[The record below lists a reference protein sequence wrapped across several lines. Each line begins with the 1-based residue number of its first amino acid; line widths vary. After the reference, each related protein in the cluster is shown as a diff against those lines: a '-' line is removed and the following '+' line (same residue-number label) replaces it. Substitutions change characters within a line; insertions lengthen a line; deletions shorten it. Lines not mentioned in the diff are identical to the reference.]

1 MPEAKAMTANKALS
15 AKQDIAAMAFASVPS
30 SGGCSARFP
39 NKPQPM
45 AVTTSRR
52 AEASHHLV
60 GWLAPRGGACV
71 SSATSGACHPPRA
84 ISVLFAARSRGHWRS
99 LRAFLES
106 ANRAATTGTARPSKL
121 VMRVRFPSP
130 APHEKPQVMGS
141 HPPCGFFVCG
151 RHLGS
156 MGHSWATSSSIS
168 TSRRG
173 VDRAISRSLRE
184 EAGGLDPLAQRVGYF
199 AIALARR
206 VLVDQRGAH

>member
-1 MPEAKAMTANKALS
+1 
-15 AKQDIAAMAFASVPS
+15 MAFASVPS

-121 VMRVRFPSP
+121 VMPVRPRSP
-130 APHEKPQVMGS
+130 APPDKPQVRD
-141 HPPCGFFVCG
+141 PNPTCGFVVSGDQLG
-151 RHLGS
+151 RRAQYVLNHVSGV
-156 MGHSWATSSSIS
+156 SSSSDGIS
-168 TSRRG
+168 TPTGPNRSCSADIRTSRAS
-173 VDRAISRSLRE
+173 AIARSRS
-184 EAGGLDPLAQRVGYF
+184 A
-199 AIALARR
+199 
-206 VLVDQRGAH
+206 VLCW